1 MTFLTAI
8 KTRIERQ
15 AALMRYDSVKQ
26 EIDDLHEEID
36 NLSVRLGQLV
46 RLKCEIELLLAKEIK
61 Q

>member
-8 KTRIERQ
+8 KTRIERKV
-15 AALMRYDSVKQ
+15 ALMQYDSVRH
-26 EIDDLHEEID
+26 EIDALHEEID

>member
-8 KTRIERQ
+8 KTRLERQ
-15 AALMRYDSVKQ
+15 AALMRYDAVKH
-26 EIDDLHEEID
+26 EIDALHEEID

>member
-1 MTFLTAI
+1 MNFLTAI

-15 AALMRYDSVKQ
+15 AALMRYDAVKQ
-26 EIDDLHEEID
+26 EIDALHEEID
-36 NLSVRLGQLV
+36 NLSIRLGQLV